1 MRKMLLIILGA
12 LLLGAAGI
20 WLVEQDQGYVLL
32 SLGHT
37 TVEMSFWLAAIIFVI
52 SSLLFIWVLLLL
64 RWVLGAGGV
73 KQWWHS
79 RRANKQASNIA
90 RGLRAFL
97 LNDWQMAHKVLHKPS
112 LNQPLSGVSLLFSAK
127 AAANQGQMDEARLIL
142 TQFRDQYPDQADYA
156 DILLAEWLIAS
167 AEFDQAKTV
176 LVALNNQS
184 ARSLQLLSLVYSSQ
198 SDWSALYA
206 ILPQIKRQSAM
217 DKDRLAALQVNCYCG
232 LLSMPEKELPVSVR
246 AKKVQTIW
254 SEIPRNLRQD
264 SVLVCAYVQAL
275 EAADEGEKALSILS
289 KALKNQWQQGL
300 VEAFGALKLKDA
312 TKQLA
317 QGENWL
323 IIHPKDAQ
331 LLLALGRI
339 CRHMG
344 FLGKA
349 KDYLKSTLSI
359 SPSATAYA
367 ELAEVLALLGD
378 SASSSEIYRQG
389 LLASVPKKSKSV

>member
-1 MRKMLLIILGA
+1 MRRLLLVVLGA

-32 SLGHT
+32 SLGNT
-37 TVEMSFWLAAIIFVI
+37 TVEMSFWLAAIILVV
-52 SSLLFIWVLLLL
+52 SSLVFIWLLLLL

-73 KQWWHS
+73 KQWWHA
-79 RRANKQASNIA
+79 RRANKQASNTA

-97 LNDWQMAHKVLHKPS
+97 LNDWQIAQKVLYKSS

-127 AAANQGQMDEARLIL
+127 AAANLGQLDEARLIL
-142 TQFRDQYPDQADYA
+142 SQFHDQYPDQADYA
-156 DILLAEWLIAS
+156 DTLLAEWLIAS
-167 AEFDQAKTV
+167 AKFDEAKAM

-184 ARSLQLLSLVYSSQ
+184 GRSLQLLSLVYSSQ
-198 SDWSALYA
+198 SDWSALYK
-206 ILPQIKRQSAM
+206 ILPQIKRQVLM
-217 DKDRLAALQVNCYCG
+217 DKDSLAELQVNCYCG
-232 LLSMPEKELPVSVR
+232 LLSMPKKELPASAR

-254 SEIPRNLRQD
+254 SEIPRHLRQNPT
-264 SVLVCAYVQAL
+264 LICAYAQAL
-275 EAADEGEKALSILS
+275 GAANEGEKALSILS
-289 KALKNQWQQGL
+289 KALKNQWQQSL
-300 VEAFGALKLKDA
+300 VDAFGTLKINDA

-317 QGENWL
+317 LGENWL
-323 IIHPKDAQ
+323 IMHPNDAQ

-349 KDYLKSTLSI
+349 KDYLKTTLSI
-359 SPSATAYA
+359 RPSAIAYA

-378 SASSSEIYRQG
+378 SAGSSETYRQG
-389 LLASVPKKSKSV
+389 LLASVPTKSKSV

>member
-1 MRKMLLIILGA
+1 MRRMLLIILGA

-37 TVEMSFWLAAIIFVI
+37 SVEMSFWLAAIIFVI
-52 SSLLFIWVLLLL
+52 SSLLFIWALLVLKWL
-64 RWVLGAGGV
+64 LGAGGV
-73 KQWWHS
+73 KQWWYS
-79 RRANKQASNIA
+79 RRANKQSNKIA
-90 RGLRAFL
+90 RGLQAFL
-97 LNDWQMAHKVLHKPS
+97 LNDWQIAYKVLHKPS

-127 AAANQGQMDEARLIL
+127 AAANQGQLDEARLIL
-142 TQFRDQYPDQADYA
+142 AQFRDQYPDQVDCADT
-156 DILLAEWLIAS
+156 LLAEWLMAS
-167 AEFDQAKTV
+167 AEIEEAKTM

-184 ARSLQLLSLVYSSQ
+184 SHSLQLLSKVYSSQ

-206 ILPQIKRQSAM
+206 LLPQIKRQSAM
-217 DKDRLAALQVNCYCG
+217 GKDKLAALQVDCYCG
-232 LLSMPEKELPVSVR
+232 LLSMPEKDLPASVR
-246 AKKVQTIW
+246 AKKVLAIW
-254 SEIPRNLRQD
+254 SEIPRNLRQNPI
-264 SVLVCAYVQAL
+264 LVCGYVRAL
-275 EAADEGEKALSILS
+275 SAADEGEKALLILS
-289 KALKNQWQQGL
+289 KALKNQWQYGL
-300 VEAFGALKLKDA
+300 VEAFGTLKLKDA

-323 IIHPKDAQ
+323 IMHPKDAQ

-349 KDYLKSTLSI
+349 KDYLKSTLAI
-359 SPSATAYA
+359 SPSATAYM

-378 SASSSEIYRQG
+378 SAGSSEIYRQG
-389 LLASVPKKSKSV
+389 LLASVPTKSKSV

>member
-1 MRKMLLIILGA
+1 MRKMLLIILAA
-12 LLLGAAGI
+12 LLLGAASI

-79 RRANKQASNIA
+79 RRANKQSNNIA
-90 RGLRAFL
+90 KGLQAFL
-97 LNDWQMAHKVLHKPS
+97 LNDWQMAHKVLCKPS

-127 AAANQGQMDEARLIL
+127 AAANHGQLDEARLIL
-142 TQFRDQYPDQADYA
+142 TQFRDQHPDQADYA
-156 DILLAEWLIAS
+156 KTLLAEWLITS
-167 AEFDQAKTV
+167 AEIDEAKST
-176 LVALNNQS
+176 LLALTNQS
-184 ARSLQLLSLVYSSQ
+184 SRSLQLLSKVYSYQ

-206 ILPQIKRQSAM
+206 LLPQIKRQSGM
-217 DKDRLAALQVNCYCG
+217 DKDSLATLQIDCYCG
-232 LLSMPEKELPVSVR
+232 LLSMPEKDLPASAR
-246 AKKVQTIW
+246 ANKVQAVW

-264 SVLVCAYVQAL
+264 SALICGYVRAL
-275 EAADEGEKALSILS
+275 NAADEGEKALSILS
-289 KALKNQWQQGL
+289 KALKVQWQQGL
-300 VEAFGALKLKDA
+300 VEAFGGLKLKDA

-323 IIHPKDAQ
+323 VMHPKDAD

-349 KDYLKSTLSI
+349 KDYLKSTIAI

-389 LLASVPKKSKSV
+389 LLASVQAK